1 MRRCTE
7 SASLLPGKD
16 ICTCSASIVT
26 RLCPYLIFLHGKWLI
41 TLSFPDR
48 CLVILSNIS
57 VMTAKADQASYKYY
71 SFITSLATIILLGLD
86 SLLLLCIVCYAWR
99 CVETLKKWKQKSL
112 ECFPILA
119 LESGSFQGPLLEIVR
134 SLCCLTHLVPFH
146 SCLFCISLSEY
157 ISNKVVDTPLGWQW
171 SS

>member
-1 MRRCTE
+1 MRRCAE

-16 ICTCSASIVT
+16 ICTCRAGTVT
-26 RLCPYLIFLHGKWLI
+26 RLCPYLIFLHGEWLI
-41 TLSFPDR
+41 RLLFPDR

-57 VMTAKADQASYKYY
+57 VMTAKADHLLTSIPHL
-71 SFITSLATIILLGLD
+71 SRSLATIIPLGLD

-119 LESGSFQGPLLEIVR
+119 LESVSFQGPLLEMVR

-146 SCLFCISLSEY
+146 SCLFRISLSEY